1 MTNNDSVR
9 VVFVGGTG
17 RSGSTVVAGALG
29 ALDDAISVGEVRYLW
44 ERGITE
50 NRLCGCGQPFADCP
64 FWQEVLRTAY
74 GTSVPDAIA
83 MHRELTAYTQLRTLP
98 RLARTPAEQGSAPA
112 QFAQVLGPLYRAIR
126 EVSGK
131 SVIVD
136 SSKLPTYAA
145 LLAGIPGLELDVVH
159 LVRDP
164 RAAAFSWQRKK
175 EKNDSGGLMERR
187 GVVKSAT
194 LWTAWNAGLER
205 AWRSSPRYVRL
216 RYESFAS
223 HPRAALDLLAS
234 SLDLTG
240 VERLVNDAGR
250 LDLPSNHT
258 VAGNPARMANGP
270 VPVRLDN
277 EWAAAM
283 DRREAR
289 VVTALTSPLLT
300 RYGYP
305 RSIDAAGTAAGPA
318 SLPH

>member
-1 MTNNDSVR
+1 MTNDSVR

-17 RSGSTVVAGALG
+17 RSGSTVVANALG
-29 ALDDAISVGEVRYLW
+29 AMNDAISVGELRYLW

-64 FWQEVLRTAY
+64 FWQQVLRVAY
-74 GTSVPDAIA
+74 GDKVPDARDV
-83 MHRELTAYTQLRTLP
+83 HRELTAYTQLRTLP
-98 RLARTPAEQGSAPA
+98 RLARTPAEKSAAPEKLA
-112 QFAQVLGPLYRAIR
+112 SVLAPLYRAIQ
-126 EVSGK
+126 EVSGA

-145 LLAGIPGLELDVVH
+145 LLAGVPGVTLDVVH

-175 EKNDSGGLMERR
+175 AKNDSGGLMERR
-187 GVVKSAT
+187 GVVKSSA

-205 AWRSSPRYVRL
+205 AWRGSPRYLRM

-223 HPRAALDLLAS
+223 HPAASLQALADA
-234 SLDLTG
+234 LGLTG
-240 VERLVNDAGR
+240 VERIVDGEDR
-250 LDLPSNHT
+250 LDLPGNHT

-270 VPVRLDN
+270 VPITLDN
-277 EWAAAM
+277 EWAQAM
-283 DRREAR
+283 DPREAR
-289 VVTALTSPLLT
+289 LVAALTSPLLT

-305 RSIDAAGTAAGPA
+305 RSLQAARGGTPA
-318 SLPH
+318 ERAES